1 MITFM
6 QRQGLVS
13 LMLLVVAASLIIFAI
28 SGVPSVNR
36 QLGATTN
43 YDRFGSNGIGSIG
56 WQVPP
61 NTLVSTSHISNKP
74 ITGFIEAT
82 LNVFPYQIQ
91 GGTVLYL
98 SLYLDGQLAAATK
111 YDLSSS
117 HGTPASVIGTAEKWV
132 AKFSNS
138 MLGFTVS
145 QVPLNTTFPA
155 GTKVTLLSWVNSP
168 IWVQIDSNSP
178 THSYETLGFASY
190 SALSSVKPEA
200 GIIAPYTLSVGFE
213 SNAV

>member
-1 MITFM
+1 M

-13 LMLLVVAASLIIFAI
+13 LVLLVVAASLLVFAI
-28 SGVPSVNR
+28 SGAASVNR
-36 QLGATTN
+36 RLGATTN

-61 NTLVSTSHISNKP
+61 NTVVSTSHISNKS
-74 ITGFIEAT
+74 IVGFIEAT
-82 LNVFPYQIQ
+82 LNVFPYQVQ

-117 HGTPASVIGTAEKWV
+117 YETPASVIGTVEKGV

-145 QVPLNTTFPA
+145 QFPLNTSFPA
-155 GTKVTLLSWVNSP
+155 GTKVTLLSWVNNP
-168 IWVQIDSNSP
+168 IWVQIDSNSQ
-178 THSYETLGFASY
+178 THSYETLGVASY
-190 SALSSVKPEA
+190 SSLSSVKPEA
-200 GIIAPYTLSVGFE
+200 GIIAPYVLSVGFE

>member
-1 MITFM
+1 M
-6 QRQGLVS
+6 QRQRLVS
-13 LMLLVVAASLIIFAI
+13 LVLLVVAASLLVFAI
-28 SGVPSVNR
+28 SGAASVNR
-36 QLGATTN
+36 RLGATTN

-61 NTLVSTSHISNKP
+61 NTVVSTSHISNKS
-74 ITGFIEAT
+74 IVGFIEAT
-82 LNVFPYQIQ
+82 LNVFPYQVQ

-117 HGTPASVIGTAEKWV
+117 YETPASVIGTVEKGV

-145 QVPLNTTFPA
+145 QFPLKSFPA
-155 GTKVTLLSWVNSP
+155 GTKVTLLSWVNNP
-168 IWVQIDSNSP
+168 IWVQIDSNSQ
-178 THSYETLGFASY
+178 THSYETLGVASY
-190 SALSSVKPEA
+190 SSLSSVKPEA
-200 GIIAPYTLSVGFE
+200 GIIAPCVLSVGFE

>member
-1 MITFM
+1 
-6 QRQGLVS
+6 
-13 LMLLVVAASLIIFAI
+13 MLLVVAASLIIFAI

-117 HGTPASVIGTAEKWV
+117 NGTPASVIGTAEKGV

-190 SALSSVKPEA
+190 SPLSSVKPEA